1 MDVIWEPDEVLP
13 PIVAVLILI
22 YLKRWSIDPL
32 FAIERFLEYCGF
44 RRLVK
49 SLRTINKA
57 CTPEDEQKKQMNL
70 IKSCV
75 ENKGELDEIIQHEL
89 RLLDE
94 KDSWENQKERDGS
107 LNPEIKDSSRIV
119 TEQLKQINP
128 QLRKNG
134 QRFADL
140 QSKWVDGS
148 WTLEFRST
156 PASYGLKNETKESK
170 STEDEAKEKHKAKE
184 EKNTDEPK
192 DQEAK
197 LEG

>member
-1 MDVIWEPDEVLP
+1 M
-13 PIVAVLILI
+13 LILI

-32 FAIERFLEYCGF
+32 FTIERFLEYCGF

-49 SLRTINKA
+49 PLRTINKA

-70 IKSCV
+70 IKSWV

-94 KDSWENQKERDGS
+94 KDSLENQKERDGS
-107 LNPEIKDSSRIV
+107 LSPERKDSLRIV

-148 WTLEFRST
+148 WTLEFRSI
-156 PASYGLKNETKESK
+156 PASSGMLWSWLWILSQASSRICW
-170 STEDEAKEKHKAKE
+170 STAGIGRNRAL
-184 EKNTDEPK
+184 
-192 DQEAK
+192 A
-197 LEG
+197 LFC